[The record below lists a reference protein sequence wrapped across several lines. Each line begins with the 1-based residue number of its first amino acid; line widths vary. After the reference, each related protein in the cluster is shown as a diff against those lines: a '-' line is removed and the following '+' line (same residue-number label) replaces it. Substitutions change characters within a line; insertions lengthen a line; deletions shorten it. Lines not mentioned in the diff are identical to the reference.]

1 MESGIFSAPRDTAW
15 TMSQENVEILR
26 RAYAAFNRHDWD
38 AALEAVHPDVEWHQI
53 TQFPD
58 RAIYRGRDEMRDR
71 FWNQQ
76 LVEQFGDFRI
86 EVEEFVDAGDHVV
99 MLGQIIATGSASGV
113 PIRLRVV
120 NALEMHDGKIIRA
133 YDVAGPSVSAI

>member
-1 MESGIFSAPRDTAW
+1 
-15 TMSQENVEILR
+15 MSQDNVEIIR

-38 AALEAVHPDVEWHQI
+38 AVLEAADPNIEWHQI

-58 RAIYRGRDEMRDR
+58 RNVYRGREEMRDR

-99 MLGQIIATGSASGV
+99 MLGHIVAHGSASGA
-113 PIRLRVV
+113 PISVRVV
-120 NALEMHDGKIIRA
+120 NVLEMRDGKVIRA
-133 YDVAGPSVSAI
+133 YDVAGPSVSAT

>member
-1 MESGIFSAPRDTAW
+1 MESSTPPRDTAW
-15 TMSQENVEILR
+15 AMSQDNVEIIR

-38 AALEAVHPDVEWHQI
+38 AVLEAVDPDIEWHQI

-58 RAIYRGRDEMRDR
+58 RNVYRGRADMRDR

-99 MLGQIIATGSASGV
+99 MLGQIVAHGSASGV
-113 PIRLRVV
+113 PISVRVV
-120 NALEMHDGKIIRA
+120 NVLEMRDGKVIRA
-133 YDVAGPSVSAI
+133 YDVAGPSVSAT

>member
-1 MESGIFSAPRDTAW
+1 
-15 TMSQENVEILR
+15 MSQENVEIVR
-26 RAYAAFNRHDWD
+26 RAYEAFNRHDWD
-38 AALEAVHPDVEWHQI
+38 ATLEAVDPDIEWNQI

-58 RAIYRGRDEMRDR
+58 RAVYRGRKEMRDR
-71 FWNQQ
+71 FWNEQ

-99 MLGQIIATGSASGV
+99 MLGYIVAHGSASGV

-120 NALEMHDGKIIRA
+120 NVLEIRNGKVVRA
-133 YDVAGPSVSAI
+133 YDVAGPGQRVT

>member
-1 MESGIFSAPRDTAW
+1 
-15 TMSQENVEILR
+15 MSQENVEIARL
-26 RAYAAFNRHDWD
+26 AYAAFNRHDFD
-38 AALEAVHPDVEWHQI
+38 AALEALDPNVEWHQI

-58 RAIYRGRDEMRDR
+58 RAVYRGREDMRDR

-86 EVEEFVDAGDHVV
+86 DVEEFVDVGDHVV
-99 MLGQIIATGSASGV
+99 MIGHIVAHGSSSGV

-120 NALEMHDGKIIRA
+120 NVLTLRDGRIVRA
-133 YDVAGPSVSAI
+133 YDAAGPSESAT

>member
-1 MESGIFSAPRDTAW
+1 
-15 TMSQENVEILR
+15 MSQENVEIAR

-38 AALEAVHPDVEWHQI
+38 AALEDVDPNVEWHQI

-58 RAIYRGRDEMRDR
+58 RAVYRGRDDMRDR

-99 MLGQIIATGSASGV
+99 MLGHIVGHGSTSGA

-120 NALEMHDGKIIRA
+120 NVLEIRDGKLIRA
-133 YDVAGPSVSAI
+133 YDVAGPSVTAT